1 MRKQILNIFVAA
13 LVGGGVSFGV
23 VQFFE
28 KENQKIE
35 IQSRHQPV
43 AVTNTSSMNAMGI
56 GSVDFT
62 FAASKTT
69 PGVVHIKTYRE
80 VQPQQYYSPF
90 DELFRDY
97 FGNRYQPQQ
106 RQPQQIEPQQQRAGS
121 GSGVIITAD
130 GYIATNNHVID
141 GADKVEVVLDDRRRY
156 DAEVIGHDPTT
167 DLALLKIN
175 ETELPYIEFGNSDN
189 LKIGEWVLAVGNPFD
204 LTSTVTA
211 GIVSAKARNINI
223 LRGRTNMAI
232 ESFIQ
237 TDAAVNPGN
246 SGGALVSLEG
256 KLVGINSAIASPTG
270 AYAGYS
276 FAVPVAIVK
285 KVTNDL
291 LLYGQV
297 QRALLG
303 VSIADVT
310 AELAEEKELATV
322 NGVYVA
328 ATVDGGSAEE
338 AGIEA
343 GDVIIA
349 IDGLSVNTSSELQE
363 AVARHQP
370 GDKIDVSVMRGKKR
384 KDITTVLKNK
394 LGNTDLVK
402 RDDEAIVEVLGSKFQ
417 PLTEEEKKNLKV
429 NNGVEIVEL
438 GEGKFRNAGMKKGFV
453 ILSVD
458 RKQVETPADI
468 VDIMSNKQGG
478 VLIEG
483 IYPNGEKAY
492 YAIGW

>member
-1 MRKQILNIFVAA
+1 MKKQILNIFVAA
-13 LVGGGVSFGV
+13 LVSGGVSLGV
-23 VQFFE
+23 VEFFE
-28 KENQKIE
+28 NENQKIE
-35 IQSRHQPV
+35 IQSHHQPV
-43 AVTNTSSMNAMGI
+43 AITHASNVNAMGVS
-56 GSVDFT
+56 SVDFT

-69 PGVVHIKTYRE
+69 NGVVHIKTYRE
-80 VQPQQYYSPF
+80 VQHQYYSSPF
-90 DELFRDY
+90 DQLFRDY
-97 FGNRYQPQQ
+97 YGNRYQPQQ
-106 RQPQQIEPQQQRAGS
+106 RQQQAEPQQQRAGS

-156 DAEVIGHDPTT
+156 DAEVIGRDPTT

-175 ETELPYIEFGNSDN
+175 EKELPYIEFGNSDD

-223 LRGRTNMAI
+223 LRGKTNMAI

-246 SGGALVSLEG
+246 SGGALVNLEG

-276 FAVPVAIVK
+276 FAIPEAIVK

-310 AELAEEKELATV
+310 AELAEEKKLVTV

-328 ATVDGGSAEE
+328 ATVEGGSAEE
-338 AGIEA
+338 AGIEE

-370 GDKIDVSVMRGKKR
+370 GDKIDVSVMRDGKR
-384 KDITTVLKNK
+384 KDINTELKNK
-394 LGNTDLVK
+394 LGNTDIVK
-402 RDDEAIVEVLGSKFQ
+402 PDAVAIVEVLGSKFQ
-417 PLTEEEKKNLKV
+417 PISTEEKKNF
-429 NNGVEIVEL
+429 NINSGVKIVEL
-438 GEGKFRNAGMKKGFV
+438 GDGKFRNAGMKKGF
-453 ILSVD
+453 IIISVD
-458 RKQVETPADI
+458 RKRVETPADI
-468 VDIMSNKQGG
+468 IEIMSSKQGG

-483 IYPNGEKAY
+483 INPNGEKAY

>member
-1 MRKQILNIFVAA
+1 MRKQVLNIFVAA
-13 LVGGGVSFGV
+13 LVGGGVSLGV
-23 VQFFE
+23 VKLYE
-28 KENQKIE
+28 KDNILTA
-35 IQSRHQPV
+35 IQPRQQPV
-43 AVTNTSSMNAMGI
+43 AVTNTTNMNAMGSASI
-56 GSVDFT
+56 DFT
-62 FAASKTT
+62 DAASKTT
-69 PGVVHIKTYRE
+69 TGVVHIKTYRK
-80 VQPQQYYSPF
+80 VQIQHNYSPF

-106 RQPQQIEPQQQRAGS
+106 RQPQQAEPQQQRAGS
-121 GSGVIITAD
+121 GSGVIISAD

-141 GADKVEVVLDDRRRY
+141 GADKIEVVLDDRRRY
-156 DAEVIGHDPTT
+156 DAEVIGRDPTT

-175 ETELPYIEFGNSDN
+175 ETALSYIAYGNSDN

-223 LRGRTNMAI
+223 LRGKTNMAI

-246 SGGALVSLEG
+246 SGGALVNLEG

-276 FAVPVAIVK
+276 FAIPVAIVK

-310 AELAEEKELATV
+310 AELADEKKLATV
-322 NGVYVA
+322 NGVYIA
-328 ATVDGGSAEE
+328 ATIEGGSAAE
-338 AGIEA
+338 AGIKE
-343 GDVIIA
+343 GDVVIA
-349 IDGLSVNTSSELQE
+349 IDNVSVNTSSELQE

-370 GDKIDVSVMRGKKR
+370 GDKINVTVMRGNKR
-384 KDITTVLKNK
+384 KEIKTVLKNK
-394 LGNTDLVK
+394 LGNTDIVK
-402 RDDEAIVEVLGSKFQ
+402 RDEESTVEILGSKFQ
-417 PLTEEEKKNLKV
+417 SITNEEKEKFTL
-429 NNGVEIVEL
+429 NNGVKIVDL
-438 GEGKFRNAGMKKGFV
+438 GDGKFRNAGMKKDFI

-468 VDIMSNKQGG
+468 VDIMTNKQGG

-483 IYPNGEKAY
+483 IYPTGEKAY

>member
-1 MRKQILNIFVAA
+1 MKKQILNIFVAA
-13 LVGGGVSFGV
+13 LVSGGVSLGV
-23 VQFFE
+23 VEFFE
-28 KENQKIE
+28 KENQNIE

-43 AVTNTSSMNAMGI
+43 AITNASNMNAMGV

-62 FAASKTT
+62 LAASKTT
-69 PGVVHIKTYRE
+69 NGVVHIKTYRE
-80 VQPQQYYSPF
+80 VQQQYYSSPF
-90 DELFRDY
+90 DQLFRDY
-97 FGNRYQPQQ
+97 YGNKYQPQQ
-106 RQPQQIEPQQQRAGS
+106 RQQQAEPQQQRAGS

-156 DAEVIGHDPTT
+156 DAEVIGRDPTT

-175 ETELPYIEFGNSDN
+175 EKELPYIEFGNSDD

-223 LRGRTNMAI
+223 LRGKTNMAI

-246 SGGALVSLEG
+246 SGGALVNLEG

-276 FAVPVAIVK
+276 FAIPEAIVK

-310 AELAEEKELATV
+310 AELAEEKKLVTV

-328 ATVDGGSAEE
+328 ATVEGGSAEE
-338 AGIEA
+338 AGIEE

-370 GDKIDVSVMRGKKR
+370 GDKIDVSVMRDGKR
-384 KDITTVLKNK
+384 KDINTELKNK
-394 LGNTDLVK
+394 LGNTDIVK
-402 RDDEAIVEVLGSKFQ
+402 PDAEAIVEVLGSKFQ
-417 PLTEEEKKNLKV
+417 PISTEEKKDFNISS
-429 NNGVEIVEL
+429 GVKIVEL
-438 GEGKFRNAGMKKGFV
+438 GDGKFRNAGMKKGFIIV
-453 ILSVD
+453 SVD
-458 RKQVETPADI
+458 RKRVETPADI
-468 VDIMSNKQGG
+468 IDIMSNKQGG

-483 IYPNGEKAY
+483 INPNGEKAY